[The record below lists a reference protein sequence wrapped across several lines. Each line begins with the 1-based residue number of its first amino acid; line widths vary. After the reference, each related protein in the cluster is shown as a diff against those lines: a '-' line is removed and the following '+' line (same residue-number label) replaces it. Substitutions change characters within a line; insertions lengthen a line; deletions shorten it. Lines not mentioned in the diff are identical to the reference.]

1 MQIQEEKERKERI
14 EREREVNLKDNIS
27 RIKYKIVILSGKG
40 GVGKSTVAVNLAYGL
55 GLRGKK
61 VGILDIDIHGPSLA
75 KMLGIE
81 GKVMQIAVG
90 RKRPAPIKVVENIYA
105 LTIASMLKNPDQPI
119 IWRGPLK
126 MHAIKQFLSDIEW
139 PPLDYLIIDCP
150 PGTGDEPLSIIQ
162 LLKKVDGAIIV
173 STPQDVAFLDARKT
187 INFAKALD
195 TPILGIIE
203 NMSGFKCPYCGKDID
218 LFKKGGA
225 KKAAIDLKVDILG
238 EIPIDT
244 NIVNTSDNGRPFIYD
259 FNKLPAAKS
268 MEKIVDKVLEKFPNK

>member
-268 MEKIVDKVLEKFPNK
+268 MEKIVDKVLGKFPNK